1 MKVIAGYGP
10 LAIGALVVFAGGCTA
25 DPRPLP
31 VVPERPPAG
40 AAGPGGAPASGD
52 FSYQGAAGPERWAS
66 LKEEWRPCGEPGQS
80 PVDLPLDALTPGK
93 LAAPAPVAGTA
104 AVKGALSGASIA
116 PRFASLLLEA
126 SSNGQAVRL
135 GGDIQQGLVIDTRLA
150 PLESIEL
157 HVPAEHKLGGTQQD
171 LELVLWVKDATLG
184 ALALSL
190 LFRQGAENAALAPL
204 ATTLPPSGSYERKLL
219 KTTLPLQ
226 QLVPAGQTLLSYEG
240 SLTVPPCTKGV
251 KRLVLAKV
259 GEVSPA
265 QLELFRKALSN
276 NARPTQPLGDRTVSA
291 VSLVASSTAS
301 ASAPDSGSAK
311 KNPAPAPAPAS
322 KKSP

>member
-1 MKVIAGYGP
+1 
-10 LAIGALVVFAGGCTA
+10 
-25 DPRPLP
+25 
-31 VVPERPPAG
+31 
-40 AAGPGGAPASGD
+40 
-52 FSYQGAAGPERWAS
+52 
-66 LKEEWRPCGEPGQS
+66 
-80 PVDLPLDALTPGK
+80 
-93 LAAPAPVAGTA
+93 
-104 AVKGALSGASIA
+104 
-116 PRFASLLLEA
+116 LLLEA

-135 GGDIQQGLVIDTRLA
+135 GGDIQQGLVIDGRLA
-150 PLESIEL
+150 PLDSMEL

-184 ALALSL
+184 TVSLSL
-190 LFRQGAENAALAPL
+190 LFRKGAENAALAPL
-204 ATTLPPSGSYERKLL
+204 SSTLPPIGSYERKLL

-240 SLTVPPCTKGV
+240 SLSVPPCTAGV

-265 QLELFRKALSN
+265 QLELFRKALPN

-291 VSLVASSTAS
+291 VPLVATSTAS
-301 ASAPDSGSAK
+301 AGASEAGPAK